1 MEPKIQNCLEN
12 SLLTAPDNYSISVA
26 NISWSWLKISYTKS
40 GDNYYY
46 MEKLGAIQVFVNTFK
61 MQVNRKKVSL

>member
-1 MEPKIQNCLEN
+1 MEPKFQNCLEN

-26 NISWSWLKISYTKS
+26 NISWSWLKIFYTKS

-46 MEKLGAIQVFVNTFK
+46 IEELGAVQVFVNTFK
-61 MQVNRKKVSL
+61 IQVSKEISL